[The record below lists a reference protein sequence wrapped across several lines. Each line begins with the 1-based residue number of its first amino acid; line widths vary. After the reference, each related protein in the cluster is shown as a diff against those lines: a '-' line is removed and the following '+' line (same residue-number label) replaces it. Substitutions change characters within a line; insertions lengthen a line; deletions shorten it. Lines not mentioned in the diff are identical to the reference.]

1 MRKFGWPD
9 PGSPI
14 VSDEILLGERCNAR
28 CLFCCADGMT
38 RRGGWMSFAAIRSRL
53 RRAAAR
59 GAWLVTLSGGEA
71 TLCPDLE
78 RTAREARRLGFKSVQ
93 LLTNGFRLTDPAYV
107 RGLGEAGID
116 EIKISLHGVDAAT
129 HDRLMGVKGAFR
141 LAMRAAENIA
151 RAGLKASFNFAVTRS
166 NYRQMPL
173 FAKFAG
179 TDLGVTG
186 FCFMFSFYSGA
197 MLKLRDELSVR
208 YSEVLPSLRC
218 AMDYIKAKGITIE
231 SKMLNNFPPCVVP
244 EYANLIS
251 DWGAASPE
259 AASSVGGHKP
269 ASRMPEFYS
278 PRKTR
283 IPACAA
289 CAYGDRCYGVDKG
302 YLETFGAGEFRAVKK
317 IRRRFPLKSLY
328 P

>member
-1 MRKFGWPD
+1 MRKFGWPE

-28 CLFCCADGMT
+28 CLFCCADGLT
-38 RRGGWMSFAAIRSRL
+38 GRGGWMSFSSIRSRL

-78 RTAREARRLGFKSVQ
+78 RTAREARRLGFRSVQ
-93 LLTNGFRLTDPAYV
+93 LLTNGFKLADLPYV
-107 RGLGEAGID
+107 RRLGAAGID

-141 LAMRAAENIA
+141 LAMKAADNIA
-151 RAGLKASFNFAVTRS
+151 RAGLKASFNFAVTRA
-166 NYRQMPL
+166 NYRQLPL

-179 TDLGVTG
+179 TELGVTG

-197 MLKLRDELSVR
+197 MLKLRDELSVSYR
-208 YSEVLPSLRC
+208 EAMPPLRC
-218 AMDYIKAKGITIE
+218 AMDYIKARGITIE
-231 SKMLNNFPPCVVP
+231 SKMLNNFPPCVAP

-251 DWGAASPE
+251 DWGRRAPE
-259 AASSVGGHKP
+259 AGSSVGGHKA
-269 ASRMPEFYS
+269 ASRMPDFYS
-278 PRKTR
+278 PRKAR
-283 IPACAA
+283 VPACAS
-289 CAYGDRCYGVDKG
+289 CVYGDRCYGVDRG
-302 YLETFGAGEFRAVKK
+302 YLELFGAGEFRPVKRE
-317 IRRRFPLKSLY
+317 RRRFPLGSLY